1 MTPRVSIIVP
11 TRNRPA
17 ALARCLAAL
26 AAQKGLD
33 AFEIVV
39 VDDSSAEARDV
50 EHAVRRYPLARLVH
64 ARGGGPAAAR
74 NAGVAAAAG
83 EVLCFTDDDCEP
95 QPDWAALLV
104 RAIDGGADVAG
115 GLTVSGRAGDPWL
128 ETSEMIV
135 RVLQQST
142 HRRLASRG
150 RVFIPSN
157 NMACR
162 RRLALAHPFDERY
175 AMAGGEDRAWCAS
188 VAAAGLVLTL
198 EPRSIMAHNPALGLR
213 GFWRQHVR
221 YGRGAFRFGRGRAG
235 DDWKEPPGFYVELL
249 RAGANAGPVRLAL
262 TLLAQVA
269 TSVGYVREAAVAARI
284 GTRPR
289 TD

>member
-1 MTPRVSIIVP
+1 MVSIVVP

-17 ALARCLAAL
+17 ALARCLSAL
-26 AAQKGLD
+26 AAQRGLD

-39 VDDSSAEARDV
+39 VDDGTAERADV
-50 EHAVRRYPLARLVH
+50 GAAVRVHSRARLVH
-64 ARGGGPAAAR
+64 GGGGGPATAR

-83 EVLCFTDDDCEP
+83 AVLCFTDDDCEP

-104 RAIDGGADVAG
+104 RAIDGGADVVG
-115 GLTVSGRAGDPWL
+115 GLTVSGRAGDPYL

-135 RVLQQST
+135 RLLQQST
-142 HRRLASRG
+142 HRRLSSRR

-162 RRLALAHPFDERY
+162 RALALAHPFDERY

-188 VAAAGLVLTL
+188 VASAGLSLTL

-235 DDWKEPPGFYVELL
+235 DDWKEPPGFYLELL
-249 RAGANAGPVRLAL
+249 RAGAKAGVVGLAL
-262 TLLAQVA
+262 TVLAQVA
-269 TSVGYVREAAVAARI
+269 TTVGYVREAAVAMRV
-284 GTRPR
+284 GSRSR